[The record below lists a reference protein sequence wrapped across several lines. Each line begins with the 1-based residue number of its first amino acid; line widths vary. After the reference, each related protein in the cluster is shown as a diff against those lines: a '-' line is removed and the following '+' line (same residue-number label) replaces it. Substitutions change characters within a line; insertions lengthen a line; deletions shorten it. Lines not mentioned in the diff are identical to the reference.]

1 MKTTQLLMATNFG
14 AAAEDYAEVQG
25 RFSRNR
31 SSSGWP
37 LSGCAKPD
45 RPSSTWAPARDRSPA
60 DSRVGERRSSAL
72 DPDERL
78 VQQACQ
84 LDAAASVSIQY
95 RKGTAEAIP
104 LPDAV
109 ADVVAAGQCWHW
121 FDAPKAAREF
131 VRIARPG
138 GRVVVATFDWLPLPG
153 NVVKATEKLIEA
165 HNPQWRMGGGNG
177 FHPGSVPHLHAV
189 GFREFE
195 TFSYDLD
202 VPLCAGGMARPHSG
216 ECRHRREPGPGA
228 SPGIRRGAGSR
239 AVRVVPG

>member
-1 MKTTQLLMATNFG
+1 MGTGTGSLARGFARRG
-14 AAAEDYAEVQG
+14 AKVIG
-25 RFSRNR
+25 I
-31 SSSGWP
+31 
-37 LSGCAKPD
+37 
-45 RPSSTWAPARDRSPA
+45 
-60 DSRVGERRSSAL
+60 

-131 VRIARPG
+131 ARIARPG
-138 GRVVVATFDWLPLPG
+138 GRVVVASFDWLPLPG

-177 FHPGSVPHLHAV
+177 FHPGSVPHLHAA

-202 VPLCAGGMARPHSG
+202 VPYAPEAWRGRIRASAGI
-216 ECRHRREPGPGA
+216 GA
-228 SPGIRRGAGSR
+228 SLDPARVRAFDAELARVLSESFPGDVLQVPHRVF
-239 AVRVVPG
+239 AVIGRKTG